1 MREFVNN
8 CNNADENHKVFLK
21 CAVIYDGCI
30 KYKRRKQMTEISNF
44 KLNMA
49 HMNAFIENEGG
60 KISDEDSAKLNTIF
74 KECDTEGAQNDK
86 GENIGDGVLNMK
98 EFVNFLNKVKSSCP
112 NIFNKFVAFL
122 TADKKAQLD
131 EMSNETIRE
140 LEKTEAEIEQQ
151 KKQIDAVLQFFYDFK
166 DKIDDKTL
174 QEQIKTLNG
183 ITDEKEFNKKL
194 KEFTDANDMN
204 IAMEKR

>member
-1 MREFVNN
+1 
-8 CNNADENHKVFLK
+8 
-21 CAVIYDGCI
+21 
-30 KYKRRKQMTEISNF
+30 MTEISNF

-49 HMNAFIENEGG
+49 SMNAFIEKEGG
-60 KISDEDSAKLNTIF
+60 KISDEDSTKLNTIF

-98 EFVNFLNKVKSSCP
+98 EFVNFLKKEKSSCP

-122 TADKKAQLD
+122 TVDKKAQLD
-131 EMSNETIRE
+131 EMNNETIRE

-151 KKQIDAVLQFFYDFK
+151 KKQIDKVLQFFNNFK

-183 ITDEKEFNKKL
+183 RTDEKEFNKKL

-204 IAMEKR
+204 IAMEEAIEDTKL

>member
-1 MREFVNN
+1 
-8 CNNADENHKVFLK
+8 
-21 CAVIYDGCI
+21 
-30 KYKRRKQMTEISNF
+30 MTDYSNF

-122 TADKKAQLD
+122 TVDKKAQLD
-131 EMSNETIRE
+131 EMNNETIRE

-151 KKQIDAVLQFFYDFK
+151 KKQIDAVLQFFNDFK

-194 KEFTDANDMN
+194 KEFTDANEMN
-204 IAMEKR
+204 IAMEEAIEDTKL

>member
-8 CNNADENHKVFLK
+8 CNNADKNPKVFFK